1 MATKTLGETIR
12 ELRGKMDVSLRE
24 LAKKL
29 DISAPFLSDVE
40 LGHRYPSDE
49 VMAKLAKAL
58 HVPIEELKQ
67 HDHRGSISDLKRLID
82 TDPGL
87 GFAFRTAVDDV
98 KQGKISTEQL
108 AQRLKKGSHGS
119 KS

>member
-1 MATKTLGETIR
+1 MN
-12 ELRGKMDVSLRE
+12 VSLRA

-40 LGHRYPSDE
+40 LGRRYPSDALM
-49 VMAKLAKAL
+49 VKIAKAL

-67 HDHRGSISDLKRLID
+67 HDHRGSISDLKNLIQ
-82 TDPGL
+82 TNAGL

-108 AQRLKKGSHGS
+108 AQRLKKGSGH
-119 KS
+119 

>member
-12 ELRGKMDVSLRE
+12 ELREKTDFSLRE

-29 DISAPFLSDVE
+29 DVSAPFLSDVE

-58 HVPIEELKQ
+58 RVPMEELKR
-67 HDHRGSISDLKRLID
+67 HDHRGSISDLKRMIE
-82 TDPGL
+82 TNPGL

-98 KQGKISTEQL
+98 KQGKLSPEEL
-108 AQRLKKGSHGS
+108 AQRLKKSS